1 MKGKQMKK
9 VWRWMKRIWIVVIV
23 IFILL
28 LACFFIWKQCG
39 IQIGDKIEASAI
51 VILVFITGIYAYQT
65 HKTVK
70 EAEKRR
76 KADYW
81 ERRINKFYKPF
92 FDKLNKMSNKVNKD
106 TIGKKITENILK
118 DVEDFC
124 WKRRYMIPIDT
135 FKKINELHFNLF
147 IASIDIAQFDDK
159 EVEELLRQFRMA
171 ESKVRKLIVNE
182 LESIEASIRKIYGY

>member
-1 MKGKQMKK
+1 MKGKHMKK
-9 VWRWMKRIWIVVIV
+9 VWIWIAVIA

-28 LACFFIWKQCG
+28 SACFFIWKQCG

-51 VILVFITGIYAYQT
+51 VILVFITGIYAYLT
-65 HKTVK
+65 HKTLK

-92 FDKLNKMSNKVNKD
+92 FDKLNKMRNKVNKD

-118 DVEDFC
+118 DVKDFS
-124 WKRRYMIPIDT
+124 WERRYMIPIDT
-135 FKKINELHFNLF
+135 FKKINELHTDLF
-147 IASIDIAQFDDK
+147 IASIDIAQFDNK
-159 EVEELLRQFRMA
+159 EVEEFLRQFRMA

>member
-9 VWRWMKRIWIVVIV
+9 VWRWIVVIA

-28 LACFFIWKQCG
+28 SACFFIWKQCG

-51 VILVFITGIYAYQT
+51 VILVFITGIYAYLT
-65 HKTVK
+65 HKTLK

-81 ERRINKFYKPF
+81 ERRIIKFYKPF
-92 FDKLNKMSNKVNKD
+92 FDKLNKMGNTVNKD

-118 DVEDFC
+118 DVENFC
-124 WKRRYMIPIDT
+124 WERRYMIPIDT
-135 FKKINELHFNLF
+135 FKKINELHTDLF
-147 IASIDIAQFDDK
+147 IASIDIAQFDNK
-159 EVEELLRQFRMA
+159 EVEEFLRQFRMA